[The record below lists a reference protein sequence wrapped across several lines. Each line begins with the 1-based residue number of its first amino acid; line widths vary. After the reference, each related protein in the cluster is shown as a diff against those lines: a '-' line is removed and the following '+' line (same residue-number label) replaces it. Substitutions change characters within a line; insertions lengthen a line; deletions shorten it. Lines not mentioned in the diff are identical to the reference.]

1 MRRYVF
7 VRVLFGML
15 LLGAAGTMS
24 ACNTISGL
32 GEDINSLGRGVTKG
46 ADDTQK
52 KM

>member
-1 MRRYVF
+1 MRRCNF
-7 VRVLFGML
+7 VRVLIGML
-15 LLGAAGTMS
+15 LLGAVGTIS

>member
-1 MRRYVF
+1 
-7 VRVLFGML
+7 ML

-24 ACNTISGL
+24 ACNTISGI

>member
-1 MRRYVF
+1 MRA
-7 VRVLFGML
+7 LIGML

-24 ACNTISGL
+24 ACNTISGI

>member
-1 MRRYVF
+1 MRRCNF
-7 VRVLFGML
+7 ARVLIGML
-15 LLGAAGTMS
+15 LLGAAGAMS

>member
-1 MRRYVF
+1 MRKCNL
-7 VRVLFGML
+7 VRVLIGVL

-32 GEDINSLGRGVTKG
+32 GEDINTLGRGVTKG